1 MFVYC
6 ERGARV
12 ESPVAL
18 VCFSL
23 MTLSA
28 SSRLPYIPGMSLLKT
43 LREICTS
50 STFLTWIC
58 GLGSF
63 FQDQKFSNGLAII
76 CRLMDKFHV
85 EGCAQS
91 VFFMRDACTICIIC
105 VQFVMFYMHNL
116 LYFTCAICCT
126 LRAQSV
132 RDLCL
137 IHAQSVRDLC
147 IFLHSSLAQCFC
159 RSRVRTPDHAARSF
173 TGPRFDSWAWLP
185 VSGQ

>member
-50 STFLTWIC
+50 STFLTWIF

-63 FQDQKFSNGLAII
+63 FQDQKFSNGLAVV
-76 CRLMDKFHV
+76 RRPMDKFHV
-85 EGCAQS
+85 EGCARS
-91 VFFMRDACTICIIC
+91 VFFMRDACAICT
-105 VQFVMFYMHNL
+105 VRARSVLFVRDFYS
-116 LYFTCAICCT
+116 CAICARFVSFVRDIDYSCAIFII
-126 LRAQSV
+126 RARSV
-132 RDLCL
+132 RD
-137 IHAQSVRDLC
+137 SC
-147 IFLHSSLAQCFC
+147 IIRARAVHLYALLARTMFL
-159 RSRVRTPDHAARSF
+159 
-173 TGPRFDSWAWLP
+173 
-185 VSGQ
+185 